1 MEFVQRIEAIT
12 GLGIFQSFASLN
24 EEPEVGELIGK
35 ITSLGTF
42 NTLERS
48 CSNDE
53 SSRMFL
59 IGFQEERNI
68 FRLMLTIRI

>member
-1 MEFVQRIEAIT
+1 MELVQRVEAIT
-12 GLGIFQSFASLN
+12 GLGIFQSFACLY

-42 NTLERS
+42 YTLEWS

-53 SSRMFL
+53 SSRMFQ
-59 IGFQEERNI
+59 IGFQKERNI
-68 FRLMLTIRI
+68 FRFMLTIRI